1 MAEQEQAR
9 DEAPSMEDSINAAIE
24 SSAERVVASPL
35 EPKVEVLT
43 GKEPTP
49 AKDALGRFTA
59 KHKDDASPAVA
70 ASPVDAAAT
79 PATPAPD
86 APVTPPT
93 TPAPEVD
100 AAPSSWKDGV
110 KTKWAELDPEVKAE
124 IMRRERDISVG
135 MQRAAETRKFGDSMY
150 QEVAPYMELLKSEGA
165 TPQDA
170 VRILL
175 ETAHT
180 LRHGSPETKKALML
194 SMMEQYGIDFRQ
206 PFNPEVARL
215 QWEVDSRRHND
226 VRAQAQQGVSQ
237 ELAAK
242 SEIEQFAAQPGHEH
256 LDTLRP
262 HMAALLQ
269 SGAAT
274 DLAAAYEQAAWANP
288 QVRAQ
293 LLQKQDLE
301 KQAALS
307 KNRNAA
313 ASVRGSPG
321 GVATSGIS
329 NPSNLRATLE
339 EAFGGGRL

>member
-1 MAEQEQAR
+1 MAEQEQVR
-9 DEAPSMEDSINAAIE
+9 DEAPSMEDSINDAIE
-24 SSAERVVASPL
+24 SSAERVAPSPL

-43 GKEPTP
+43 GREAAP

-59 KHKDDASPAVA
+59 KPKDDAPAA
-70 ASPVDAAAT
+70 ATTTPVDAAAA
-79 PATPAPD
+79 PAAPAAD
-86 APVTPPT
+86 ATAATTPP
-93 TPAPEVD
+93 PEVD

-110 KTKWAELDPEVKAE
+110 KTKWATLDAEVKAE
-124 IMRRERDISVG
+124 IMRRERDISIG

-226 VRAQAQQGVSQ
+226 ARTQAQQGVSQ
-237 ELAAK
+237 EFAAQ

-256 LDTLRP
+256 LDALRP

-269 SGAAT
+269 SGAAA
-274 DLAAAYEQAAWANP
+274 DLASAYDQAAWANP

-293 LLQKQDLE
+293 LIQKQDME

-313 ASVRGSPG
+313 SSVRGSPG

-329 NPSNLRATLE
+329 NPSNLRATIE
-339 EAFGGGRL
+339 EAFGGGRV